1 MEKIL
6 FRQPTAAVTFR
17 DRLIAEAE
25 TLVRFPHRRSGNC
38 NRSRS
43 SHEQRAK
50 NFSANIALGC

>member
-25 TLVRFPHRRSGNC
+25 TLVRFPHRDPLMPRGSTC
-38 NRSRS
+38 
-43 SHEQRAK
+43 
-50 NFSANIALGC
+50 FSAKS